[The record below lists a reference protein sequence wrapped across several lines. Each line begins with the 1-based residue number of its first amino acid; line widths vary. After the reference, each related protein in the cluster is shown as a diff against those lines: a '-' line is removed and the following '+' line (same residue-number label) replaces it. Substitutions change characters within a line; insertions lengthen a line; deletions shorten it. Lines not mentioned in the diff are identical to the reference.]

1 MIYLTKYINAR
12 IFLYLF
18 SFLFCFSSQM
28 EPSVFYFGNL
38 PVRNPDDNDADTEG
52 FCEMIFKPKLFFVKF

>member
-1 MIYLTKYINAR
+1 MIYLTKYINAN

-18 SFLFCFSSQM
+18 FFFCFSSQM

-38 PVRNPDDNDADTEG
+38 QVRNPDGNDADTEG
-52 FCEMIFKPKLFFVKF
+52 LCEMIFKPKLFYVKF

>member
-1 MIYLTKYINAR
+1 MIYLTKYINAH

-18 SFLFCFSSQM
+18 SFLF
-28 EPSVFYFGNL
+28 SVFYFGNL
-38 PVRNPDDNDADTEG
+38 LVRNPDGNDADTEG

>member
-1 MIYLTKYINAR
+1 MIYLTKYINAH

-18 SFLFCFSSQM
+18 YFLFCFSSQM

-38 PVRNPDDNDADTEG
+38 PVRNPDVNDADTES
-52 FCEMIFKPKLFFVKF
+52 FCEMIFKSKLFSVNF